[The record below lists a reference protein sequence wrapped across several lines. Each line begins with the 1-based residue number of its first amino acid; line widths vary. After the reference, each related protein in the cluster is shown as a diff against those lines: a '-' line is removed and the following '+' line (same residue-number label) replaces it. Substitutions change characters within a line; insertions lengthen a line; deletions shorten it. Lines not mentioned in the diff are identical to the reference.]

1 MDHAPGHTT
10 GYSHLDALDPVTGKV
25 QWTYPYK
32 YELLASVLAT
42 DGDLVFTGDD
52 EGHYFALDAR
62 TGKKL
67 WSYQTG
73 APHRGGAVT
82 YMVGGRQ
89 FIITPIGRGATAS
102 DISMVLWPE
111 ASTWRVASAVIAF
124 ALPEDSK

>member
-42 DGDLVFTGDD
+42 DGELVFTGDD
-52 EGHYFALDAR
+52 EGHYFAPDAR

-73 APHRGGAVT
+73 SPRTEAV
-82 YMVGGRQ
+82 
-89 FIITPIGRGATAS
+89 
-102 DISMVLWPE
+102 L
-111 ASTWRVASAVIAF
+111 
-124 ALPEDSK
+124 